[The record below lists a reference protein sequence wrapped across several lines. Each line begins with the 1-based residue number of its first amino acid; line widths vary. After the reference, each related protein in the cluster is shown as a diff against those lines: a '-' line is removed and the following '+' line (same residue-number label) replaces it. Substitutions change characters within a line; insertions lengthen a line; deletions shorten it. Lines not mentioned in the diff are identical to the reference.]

1 MKERIL
7 SIEHNKQSISVTL
20 SCGESVTDKTLF
32 KSSVDG
38 IFESM
43 DREYYFEESIAIGNY
58 LEPSDSAREIVG
70 LCNAIEYLREQMV
83 ETTKESFCKTD
94 EANCIFIFG
103 YSYGHREEERV
114 FADSNIYDMRQGG
127 QPTDKAHMFE
137 EHYLAWKEYHE
148 KRNSLIMERIDEMA
162 EEIELLRGNSLVK
175 ACR

>member
-20 SCGESVTDKTLF
+20 SYGESVTDKTLF

-58 LEPSDSAREIVG
+58 LEPSDSAREIIASH
-70 LCNAIEYLREQMV
+70 NAIEYLRKQIV
-83 ETTKESFCKTD
+83 ETTKKSFCKTD

-103 YSYGHREEERV
+103 YSYGHRGEERV
-114 FADSNIYDMRQGG
+114 SDDGNIYDMRQGG
-127 QPTDKAHMFE
+127 QPTGKAHMFE
-137 EHYLAWKEYHE
+137 EYYLVWKEYHE
-148 KRNSLIMERIDEMA
+148 KRNSLITEMIDEMTG
-162 EEIELLRGNSLVK
+162 EIELLRGDSLVK